1 MTSTIDTELEA
12 FIEQCIDALSHQVQ
26 GTRRESG
33 EWRLILRH
41 ANLVTADDEQRER
54 DLLSSRPG

>member
-12 FIEQCIDALSHQVQ
+12 FIERCMAALSHQAY
-26 GTRRESG
+26 RRESG

-54 DLLSSRPG
+54 DLLNSGPG